1 MKKILLITTLAA
13 FFAACSSSTENLPS
27 VALGESTVQD
37 TTGLAAFE
45 QWKNQQ
51 PIVAEQTQELESNLI
66 AKDPPK
72 TKIIY
77 RDKPTSNTAK
87 RKKIEAPE
95 SNPEPGI
102 VTDKQETYGTPAVKS
117 RKAISRVGS
126 GVGGDSGE
134 IGNEGVGTNEEPS
147 IENAPVEN
155 LPKKEGWSKAA
166 KGTAIG
172 AASGAV
178 LGAIVSKKKGTG
190 AIIGGAI
197 GALGGYVIGR
207 SKDKKDGRY

>member
-1 MKKILLITTLAA
+1 MKKILLIITVAA
-13 FFAACSSSTENLPS
+13 FFAACSSPTENLPS
-27 VALGESTVQD
+27 AALGESTIQD
-37 TTGLAAFE
+37 TTGLVAFQ

-51 PIVAEQTQELESNLI
+51 PIVAEQSQEIESNLI
-66 AKDPPK
+66 QASSPK

-77 RDKPTSNTAK
+77 RDRPTSNTAK
-87 RKKIEAPE
+87 RKKIEVPE
-95 SNPEPGI
+95 SNPEQSI
-102 VTDKQETYGTPAVKS
+102 VSDKQETYGTPAVKS
-117 RKAISRVGS
+117 RKAISRAGS
-126 GVGGDSGE
+126 GVGGGSGE
-134 IGNEGVGTNEEPS
+134 NGNEGIGTNEEPS
-147 IENAPVEN
+147 IVNAPVEK

-207 SKDKKDGRY
+207 SKDKNDGRY